1 MSGTD
6 IVDAAG
12 ALMLDTLRKG
22 AQSWVAKF
30 LLIMLVAS
38 FGVWGISG
46 SILTAGSN
54 AVITVGDTVVSP
66 NEFRLAYDR
75 QMAVVGRQIGQRL
88 TTEQARAFGIEN
100 QVYSQL
106 IAGALLD
113 EQARTMNL
121 GLSDDRLAALIAE
134 DPAFHDFNGRFDR
147 NNFRRV
153 LSSAGMSEEDY
164 LRSRGQVAVRT
175 QIVEA
180 VSDGFAAPEAL
191 IKALAQYDA
200 ETRDVNYLL
209 LTPSSID
216 PVAAPGD
223 SELSAWFEENKT
235 RYAAPE
241 YRKITYVKLQ
251 NQDIADPAAI
261 SAEAARADY
270 EARKDRYT
278 TPETRVIDQLVFA
291 DRAAADEAATAL
303 AGGKSFDDLIVEQG
317 RTASDVRIGSFA
329 KGSVPDQ
336 SLAEAAFAVAEAGG
350 TTPVVDGQFG
360 PVILRV
366 AEIAPE
372 SSRSFEEVEPE
383 IREQLALAEAAQVLL
398 DVHDAYEDARASGM
412 TLEEAAAQQKLTP
425 VTIDAIDRSGR
436 TPDETIVR
444 DIPESQALLRDAF
457 EAETGVETPPINI
470 GAEGFVWFEVNDII
484 PARDRT
490 LDEVREKVV
499 NDWTKMKTAE
509 ALEAKA
515 SELKDRLAKGAELSA
530 IAEELSLAVETKYAL
545 GRNGADA
552 VFGEAAVASAFSG
565 PKGLVEVATD
575 ASGENR
581 ILMQVT
587 SVNDAST
594 VTADSVSIEQRRQVS
609 QQIADD
615 ILDQMVARLQSDYGV
630 SVNRQLAERALA
642 F

>member
-1 MSGTD
+1 
-6 IVDAAG
+6 
-12 ALMLDTLRKG
+12 MLDTLRRG

-216 PVAAPGD
+216 EGAAPGD
-223 SELSAWFEENKT
+223 AELSAWFEENKA

-261 SAEAARADY
+261 TAEAARADY

-291 DRAAADEAATAL
+291 DRAAADAAAAAL
-303 AGGKSFDDLIVEQG
+303 AGGKSFDELIVDEG

-336 SLAEAAFAVAEAGG
+336 SLADAAFAVAEAGG
-350 TTPVVDGQFG
+350 TTPVVEGQFG

-372 SSRSFEEVEPE
+372 SSQSFEEVEPE

-425 VTIDAIDRSGR
+425 VTLDAVDRSGR
-436 TPDETIVR
+436 TPDDTIVR
-444 DIPESQALLRDAF
+444 DIPESQALLRAAF
-457 EAETGVETPPINI
+457 EAEIGVETPPINI

-499 NDWTKMKTAE
+499 ADWTKMKTAE
-509 ALEAKA
+509 ALGAKA
-515 SELKDRLAKGAELSA
+515 TELKDRVTKGAELSA
-530 IAEELSLAVETKYAL
+530 IAEEMSLAVETKYAL
-545 GRNGADA
+545 NRNGADA

-565 PKGLVEVATD
+565 PNGLVEVASD

-581 ILMQVT
+581 ILMKVT

-615 ILDQMVARLQSDYGV
+615 ILDQMVERLESDYGV

>member
-1 MSGTD
+1 
-6 IVDAAG
+6 
-12 ALMLDTLRKG
+12 MLDILRRG
-22 AQSWVAKF
+22 AQGWVAKF

-46 SILTAGSN
+46 SILSSGST
-54 AVITVGDTVVSP
+54 AVITVGDTEVSP

-75 QMAVVGRQIGQRL
+75 QVSAVGQQIGQRL
-88 TTEQARAFGIEN
+88 TTDQARAFGVEN

-113 EQARTMNL
+113 EQAREMNL
-121 GLSDDRLAALIAE
+121 GLSDERLAGLIAE
-134 DPAFHDFNGRFDR
+134 DTAFHDFNGRFDR

-153 LSSAGMSEEDY
+153 LSSVGMSEEDY
-164 LRSRGQVAVRT
+164 LKSRGQVAVRT

-180 VSDGFAAPEAL
+180 VSDGFAAPDAL

-209 LTPSSID
+209 LTKSNID
-216 PVAAPGD
+216 PVAAPSD
-223 SELSAWFEENKT
+223 TELSSWFEENKT

-261 SAEAARADY
+261 TAETARADY

-278 TPETRVIDQLVFA
+278 TPETRTIDQLVFA
-291 DRAAADEAATAL
+291 DRAAAEAAAAEL
-303 AGGKSFDDLIVEQG
+303 AGGKSFDQLITDQG
-317 RTASDVRIGSFA
+317 RTANDVRIGSFA
-329 KGSVPDQ
+329 KTTVPDQ
-336 SLAEAAFAVAEAGG
+336 SLAEAIFAVTEAGG

-366 AEIAPE
+366 SDITPE
-372 SSRSFEEVEPE
+372 SSKSFEEVEPE

-398 DVHDAYEDARASGM
+398 DVHDSYEDGRASGM
-412 TLEEAAAQQKLTP
+412 TLTEAAAQQKLTP
-425 VTIDAIDRSGR
+425 VTIDAIDRSGQ
-436 TPDETIVR
+436 TPEGTVVR

-457 EAETGVETPPINI
+457 DTEVGVETPPINI
-470 GAEGFVWFEVNDII
+470 GSEGFVWFEVNDVT
-484 PARDRT
+484 PARERT
-490 LDEVREKVV
+490 LDEVRDRVV
-499 NDWTKMKTAE
+499 TDWTAMKTAE
-509 ALEAKA
+509 FLGAKA
-515 SELKDRLAKGAELSA
+515 EELKQRLEKGAELSA
-530 IAEELSLAVETKYAL
+530 IAEELSAAVETKYAL
-545 GRNGADA
+545 TRRGVDA

-565 PKGLVEVATD
+565 PNGLAEVAND

-581 ILMQVT
+581 ILLKVT

-594 VTADSVSIEQRRQVS
+594 VTAGSVTQEQRAQVS
-609 QQIADD
+609 QQMADD
-615 ILDQMVARLQSDYGV
+615 ILDQLVARLQADYGV
-630 SVNRQLAERALA
+630 SINRELAGRALA

>member
-1 MSGTD
+1 
-6 IVDAAG
+6 
-12 ALMLDTLRKG
+12 MLDTLRKG

-54 AVITVGDTVVSP
+54 AVITVGDTVVGP

-113 EQARTMNL
+113 EQARMMNL

-200 ETRDVNYLL
+200 ETRDVDYLL

-216 PVAAPGD
+216 AVAAPSD
-223 SELSAWFEENKT
+223 AELSAWFEENKA

-251 NQDIADPAAI
+251 NQDIADPAGI

-291 DRAAADEAATAL
+291 DRAAADAAAAAL

-336 SLAEAAFAVAEAGG
+336 SLADAAFAVAEAGG

-366 AEIAPE
+366 AEIKPE

-436 TPDETIVR
+436 TPDDTIVR

-457 EAETGVETPPINI
+457 EAEIGVETPPINI
-470 GAEGFVWFEVNDII
+470 GAEGFVWFEVNDVI

-499 NDWTKMKTAE
+499 ADWTAMKTAE
-509 ALEAKA
+509 ALDAKA
-515 SELKDRLAKGAELSA
+515 AELKDRLTKGAELPA
-530 IAEELSLAVETKYAL
+530 IAEEMSLAVETKYAL

-565 PKGLVEVATD
+565 PKGLVEVAND

-581 ILMQVT
+581 ILMKVT

>member
-291 DRAAADEAATAL
+291 DRAAADEAATSL

-515 SELKDRLAKGAELSA
+515 SELKDRLTKGAELSA

>member
-1 MSGTD
+1 
-6 IVDAAG
+6 
-12 ALMLDTLRKG
+12 MLDILRKG
-22 AQSWVAKF
+22 AQGWVAKF

-46 SILTAGSN
+46 SILNAGGT
-54 AVITVGDTVVSP
+54 AVITVGDTEVSP

-75 QMAVVGRQIGQRL
+75 QVSAVGQQIGQRL

-113 EQARTMNL
+113 EQAREMNL
-121 GLSDDRLAALIAE
+121 GLSDERLAALIA
-134 DPAFHDFNGRFDR
+134 DDTAFHDFNGRFDR

-153 LSSAGMSEEDY
+153 LNSVGMSEEDY
-164 LRSRGQVAVRT
+164 LKSRGQVAVRT

-180 VSDGFAAPEAL
+180 VSDGFAAPDAL

-209 LTPSSID
+209 LTKSAID
-216 PVAAPGD
+216 PVAAPSD
-223 SELSAWFEENKT
+223 SELSAWFEENKS

-261 SAEAARADY
+261 SLETVRADY

-278 TPETRVIDQLVFA
+278 TPETRTIDQLVFA
-291 DRAAADEAATAL
+291 DRAAADAAAAEL
-303 AGGKSFDDLIVEQG
+303 AGGKSFDELITDQG

-329 KGSVPDQ
+329 KTTVPDQ
-336 SLAEAAFAVAEAGG
+336 SLADAIFAVSEAGG

-366 AEIAPE
+366 SDITPE
-372 SSRSFEEVEPE
+372 SSKSFEEMEPE

-412 TLEEAAAQQKLTP
+412 TLAEAAAQQKLTP
-425 VTIDAIDRSGR
+425 VTIDAIDRSGQ
-436 TPDETIVR
+436 TPEGTVVR

-457 EAETGVETPPINI
+457 DTEIGVETPPINI
-470 GAEGFVWFEVNDII
+470 GAEGFVWFEVNDVI

-490 LDEVREKVV
+490 LDEVRDRVV
-499 NDWTKMKTAE
+499 ADWTAMKTAE
-509 ALEAKA
+509 ALGAKA
-515 SELKDRLAKGAELSA
+515 EELKQRLEKGAELPA
-530 IAEELSLAVETKYAL
+530 IAEELSAAVETKYAL
-545 GRNGADA
+545 TRGDVDA

-565 PKGLVEVATD
+565 PNGLVEVAND

-581 ILMQVT
+581 ILLKVT

-594 VTADSVSIEQRRQVS
+594 VTAGSVSQEQRTRVS
-609 QQIADD
+609 QQMADD
-615 ILDQMVARLQSDYGV
+615 ILDQLVARLQADYGV
-630 SVNRQLAERALA
+630 SINRELAERALA

>member
-1 MSGTD
+1 
-6 IVDAAG
+6 
-12 ALMLDTLRKG
+12 MLDTLRKG

-200 ETRDVNYLL
+200 ETRDVDYLL

-216 PVAAPGD
+216 AVEAPGD
-223 SELSAWFEENKT
+223 AELSAWFEENKA

-261 SAEAARADY
+261 AAETARADY

-291 DRAAADEAATAL
+291 NRAAADAAAAEL

-317 RTASDVRIGSFA
+317 RTANDVRIGSFA

-336 SLAEAAFAVAEAGG
+336 SLADAAFAVTQAGG

-366 AEIAPE
+366 AEIKPE
-372 SSRSFEEVEPE
+372 SSQSFEEVEAE

-436 TPDETIVR
+436 APEETVVR

-457 EAETGVETPPINI
+457 EAEIGVETPPINI
-470 GAEGFVWFEVNDII
+470 GAEGFVWFEVNDVI

-499 NDWTKMKTAE
+499 ADWTAMKTAE
-509 ALEAKA
+509 ALGAKA
-515 SELKDRLAKGAELSA
+515 TELKERLAKGAELSA
-530 IAEELSLAVETKYAL
+530 IAEELSVAIETKYAL

-565 PKGLVEVATD
+565 PKGLVEVASD
-575 ASGENR
+575 ASGDNR
-581 ILMQVT
+581 ILMKVN
-587 SVNDAST
+587 SVNDASS

>member
-1 MSGTD
+1 
-6 IVDAAG
+6 
-12 ALMLDTLRKG
+12 MLDTLRKG
-22 AQSWVAKF
+22 AQSWVAK
-30 LLIMLVAS
+30 LLLVLLVAS

-46 SILTAGSN
+46 SILSAGST

-147 NNFRRV
+147 NNFRLV
-153 LSSAGMSEEDY
+153 LNSAGMSEEDY
-164 LRSRGQVAVRT
+164 LKSRGQVAVRT

-180 VSDGFAAPEAL
+180 VSDGFAAPDAL

-200 ETRDVNYLL
+200 ETRDVDYLL
-209 LTPSSID
+209 LTKSNID
-216 PVAAPGD
+216 AVAAPSD
-223 SELSAWFEENKT
+223 SELSAWFEENKA

-251 NQDIADPAAI
+251 NEDIADPAAI
-261 SAEAARADY
+261 TAEAARADY

-278 TPETRVIDQLVFA
+278 TPETRAIDQLVFA
-291 DRAAADEAATAL
+291 DRAAADAAAAELEA
-303 AGGKSFDDLIVEQG
+303 GKSFDDLIAEQG
-317 RTASDVRIGSFA
+317 RSPSDVRIGSFA
-329 KGSVPDQ
+329 KSAVPDQ
-336 SLAEAAFAVAEAGG
+336 SLADAAFAVAQAGD
-350 TTPVVDGQFG
+350 TTPVIDGQFG

-366 AEIAPE
+366 AEITPE
-372 SSRSFEEVEPE
+372 SSKSFEEVEAE
-383 IREQLALAEAAQVLL
+383 IREQLALAEASQVLL

-412 TLEEAAAQQKLTP
+412 TLEEAAAQQKLTT
-425 VTIDAIDRSGR
+425 VTLDAVDRSGQ
-436 TPDETIVR
+436 TPDGTVVR
-444 DIPESQALLRDAF
+444 DLPESQTLLREAF
-457 EAETGVETPPINI
+457 EAEAGVETPPINI
-470 GAEGFVWFEVNDII
+470 GAEGFVWFEVNDVI

-490 LDEVREKVV
+490 LEEVREKVV
-499 NDWTKMKTAE
+499 ADWTAMKTAE
-509 ALEAKA
+509 ALGAKA
-515 SELKDRLAKGAELSA
+515 AELKERVSKGAELSA
-530 IAEELSLAVETKYAL
+530 IAEELSVAVETKYAL
-545 GRNGADA
+545 SRNSADA
-552 VFGEAAVASAFSG
+552 VFGAAAVASAFSG
-565 PKGLVEVATD
+565 PNGVVEVAND

-581 ILMQVT
+581 ILLKVT
-587 SVNDAST
+587 SVNDAAT
-594 VTADSVSIEQRRQVS
+594 VTADSVSPEQRNQVS
-609 QQIADD
+609 QQISDD
-615 ILDQMVARLQSDYGV
+615 ILDQMVARLQTEYGV

>member
-1 MSGTD
+1 
-6 IVDAAG
+6 
-12 ALMLDTLRKG
+12 MLDTLRKG

-200 ETRDVNYLL
+200 ETRDVDYLL

-216 PVAAPGD
+216 AVEAPGD
-223 SELSAWFEENKT
+223 AELSAWFEENKA

-261 SAEAARADY
+261 AAETARADY

-291 DRAAADEAATAL
+291 DRAAADAAAAEL

-336 SLAEAAFAVAEAGG
+336 SLADAAFAVTQAGG

-366 AEIAPE
+366 AEIKPE
-372 SSRSFEEVEPE
+372 SSQSFEEVEAE

-436 TPDETIVR
+436 TPEETVVR

-457 EAETGVETPPINI
+457 EAEIGVETPPINI
-470 GAEGFVWFEVNDII
+470 GAEGFVWFEVNDVI

-499 NDWTKMKTAE
+499 ADWTAMKTAE
-509 ALEAKA
+509 ALGAKA
-515 SELKDRLAKGAELSA
+515 TELKERLAKGAELSA
-530 IAEELSLAVETKYAL
+530 IAEELSVAIETKYAL

-565 PKGLVEVATD
+565 PKDLVEVASD
-575 ASGENR
+575 ASGDNR
-581 ILMQVT
+581 ILMKVN
-587 SVNDAST
+587 SVNDASS

-615 ILDQMVARLQSDYGV
+615 ILDQMVARLQSDYRV

>member
-1 MSGTD
+1 
-6 IVDAAG
+6 
-12 ALMLDTLRKG
+12 MLDTLRKG
-22 AQSWVAKF
+22 AQSWVAK
-30 LLIMLVAS
+30 LLLVLLVAS

-46 SILTAGSN
+46 SILSAGST

-147 NNFRRV
+147 NNFRLV
-153 LSSAGMSEEDY
+153 LNSAGMSEEDY
-164 LRSRGQVAVRT
+164 LKSRGQVAVRT

-180 VSDGFAAPEAL
+180 VSDGFAAPDAL

-200 ETRDVNYLL
+200 ETRDVDYLL
-209 LTPSSID
+209 LTKSNID
-216 PVAAPGD
+216 AVAAPSD
-223 SELSAWFEENKT
+223 SELSAWFEENKA

-251 NQDIADPAAI
+251 NEDIADPAAI
-261 SAEAARADY
+261 TAEAARADY

-278 TPETRVIDQLVFA
+278 TPETRAIDQLVFS
-291 DRAAADEAATAL
+291 DRAAADAAAAELEA
-303 AGGKSFDDLIVEQG
+303 GKSFDDLIAEQG
-317 RTASDVRIGSFA
+317 RSPSDVRIGSFA
-329 KGSVPDQ
+329 KSAVPDQ
-336 SLAEAAFAVAEAGG
+336 SLADAAFAVAQAGD
-350 TTPVVDGQFG
+350 TTPVIDGQFG

-366 AEIAPE
+366 AEITPE
-372 SSRSFEEVEPE
+372 SSKSFEEVEAE
-383 IREQLALAEAAQVLL
+383 IREQLALAEASQVLL

-412 TLEEAAAQQKLTP
+412 TLEEAAAQQKLTT
-425 VTIDAIDRSGR
+425 VTLDAVDRSGQ
-436 TPDETIVR
+436 TPDGTVVR
-444 DIPESQALLRDAF
+444 DLPESQTLLREAF
-457 EAETGVETPPINI
+457 EAEAGVETPPINI
-470 GAEGFVWFEVNDII
+470 GAEGFVWFEVNDVI

-490 LDEVREKVV
+490 LEEVREKVV
-499 NDWTKMKTAE
+499 ADWTAMKTAE
-509 ALEAKA
+509 ALGAKA
-515 SELKDRLAKGAELSA
+515 AELKERVSKGAELSA
-530 IAEELSLAVETKYAL
+530 IAEELSVAVETKYAL
-545 GRNGADA
+545 SRNSADA
-552 VFGEAAVASAFSG
+552 VFGAAAVASAFSG
-565 PKGLVEVATD
+565 PNGVVEVAND

-581 ILMQVT
+581 ILLKVT

-594 VTADSVSIEQRRQVS
+594 VTADSVSPEQRNQVS
-609 QQIADD
+609 QQISDD
-615 ILDQMVARLQSDYGV
+615 ILDQMVARLQTEYGV

>member
-1 MSGTD
+1 
-6 IVDAAG
+6 
-12 ALMLDTLRKG
+12 MLDTLRKG

-30 LLIMLVAS
+30 LLILLVAS

-153 LSSAGMSEEDY
+153 LSSVGMTEEDY

-200 ETRDVNYLL
+200 ETRDVDYLL

-216 PVAAPGD
+216 AVAAPGD
-223 SELSAWFEENKT
+223 AELAAWFEENKA

-241 YRKITYVKLQ
+241 YRKITYVKLE

-261 SAEAARADY
+261 TAEAARADY

-291 DRAAADEAATAL
+291 DRAAADAAAAEL
-303 AGGKSFDDLIVEQG
+303 AGGKSFDDLVVEQG
-317 RTASDVRIGSFA
+317 RTAGDVRIGSFA
-329 KGSVPDQ
+329 KGSMPDQ
-336 SLAEAAFAVAEAGG
+336 SLADAAFAVAQAGG
-350 TTPVVDGQFG
+350 TTPVVEGQFG

-372 SSRSFEEVEPE
+372 SSKSFEEVEAE

-425 VTIDAIDRSGR
+425 VTIDAVDRSGR
-436 TPDETIVR
+436 APDDTIIR
-444 DIPESQALLRDAF
+444 DIPESQALLREAF

-470 GAEGFVWFEVNDII
+470 GAEGFVWFEVNDVT

-490 LDEVREKVV
+490 LDEVRGKVV
-499 NDWTKMKTAE
+499 ADWTAMKTAE
-509 ALEAKA
+509 ALGAKA
-515 SELKDRLAKGAELSA
+515 TELKERLTKGAELSA
-530 IAEELSLAVETKYAL
+530 IAEELSVAVETKYAL
-545 GRNGADA
+545 SRNGADA

-565 PKGLVEVATD
+565 PKGLVEVASD

-581 ILMQVT
+581 ILMKVT

-630 SVNRQLAERALA
+630 SVNRELAERALA

>member
-1 MSGTD
+1 
-6 IVDAAG
+6 
-12 ALMLDTLRKG
+12 MLDTLRKG
-22 AQSWVAKF
+22 AQSWVAK
-30 LLIMLVAS
+30 LLLVLLVAS

-46 SILTAGSN
+46 SILSAGST

-147 NNFRRV
+147 NNFRLV
-153 LSSAGMSEEDY
+153 LNSAGMSEEDY
-164 LRSRGQVAVRT
+164 LKSRGQVAVRT

-180 VSDGFAAPEAL
+180 VSDGFAAPDAL

-200 ETRDVNYLL
+200 ETRDVDYLL
-209 LTPSSID
+209 LTKSNID
-216 PVAAPGD
+216 AVAAPSD
-223 SELSAWFEENKT
+223 SELSAWFEENKA

-251 NQDIADPAAI
+251 NEDIADPAAI
-261 SAEAARADY
+261 TAEAARADY

-278 TPETRVIDQLVFA
+278 TPETRAIDQLVFA
-291 DRAAADEAATAL
+291 DRAAADAAAAKL
-303 AGGKSFDDLIVEQG
+303 EGGKSFDDLIAEQG
-317 RTASDVRIGSFA
+317 RSPSDVRIGSFA
-329 KGSVPDQ
+329 KSAVPDQ
-336 SLAEAAFAVAEAGG
+336 SLADAAFAVAQAGD
-350 TTPVVDGQFG
+350 TTPVIDGQFG

-366 AEIAPE
+366 AEITPE
-372 SSRSFEEVEPE
+372 SSKSFEEVEAE
-383 IREQLALAEAAQVLL
+383 IREQLALAEASQVLL

-412 TLEEAAAQQKLTP
+412 TLEEAAAQQKLTT
-425 VTIDAIDRSGR
+425 VTLDAVDRSGQ
-436 TPDETIVR
+436 TPDGTIVR
-444 DIPESQALLRDAF
+444 DLPESQTLLREAF
-457 EAETGVETPPINI
+457 EAEAGVETPPINI
-470 GAEGFVWFEVNDII
+470 GAEGFVWFEVNDVI

-490 LDEVREKVV
+490 LEEVREKVV
-499 NDWTKMKTAE
+499 ADWTAMKTAE
-509 ALEAKA
+509 ALGAKA
-515 SELKDRLAKGAELSA
+515 AELKERVSKGAELSA
-530 IAEELSLAVETKYAL
+530 IAEELSVAVETKYAL
-545 GRNGADA
+545 SRNSADA
-552 VFGEAAVASAFSG
+552 VFGAAAVASAFSG
-565 PKGLVEVATD
+565 PNGVVEVAND

-581 ILMQVT
+581 ILLKVT
-587 SVNDAST
+587 SVNDAAT
-594 VTADSVSIEQRRQVS
+594 VTADSVSPEQRNQVS
-609 QQIADD
+609 QQISDD
-615 ILDQMVARLQSDYGV
+615 ILDQMVARLQTEYGV

>member
-1 MSGTD
+1 
-6 IVDAAG
+6 
-12 ALMLDTLRKG
+12 MLDTLRRG

-30 LLIMLVAS
+30 LLVMLVAS

-46 SILTAGSN
+46 SIMTAGSN

-153 LSSAGMSEEDY
+153 LSSAGMTEEDY

-223 SELSAWFEENKT
+223 AELSAWFEENKA

-261 SAEAARADY
+261 TAEAARADY

-291 DRAAADEAATAL
+291 DRAAADAAAAAL

-336 SLAEAAFAVAEAGG
+336 SLADAAFAVAEAGG

-372 SSRSFEEVEPE
+372 SSQSFEEVEPE

-425 VTIDAIDRSGR
+425 VTLDAVDRSGR
-436 TPDETIVR
+436 TPDDTIVR
-444 DIPESQALLRDAF
+444 DIPESQALLREAF
-457 EAETGVETPPINI
+457 EAEIGVETPPINI
-470 GAEGFVWFEVNDII
+470 GAEGFVWFEVSDVT

-499 NDWTKMKTAE
+499 ADWTAMKTAE
-509 ALEAKA
+509 ALGAKA
-515 SELKDRLAKGAELSA
+515 AELKGRIAKGAELSA
-530 IAEELSLAVETKYAL
+530 IAEEMSLAVETKYAL
-545 GRNGADA
+545 NRNGADA

-565 PKGLVEVATD
+565 PNGLVEVAND

-581 ILMQVT
+581 ILMKVT

>member
-1 MSGTD
+1 
-6 IVDAAG
+6 
-12 ALMLDTLRKG
+12 MLDTLRKG
-22 AQSWVAKF
+22 AQGWVAKF
-30 LLIMLVAS
+30 LLVLLVAS

-46 SILTAGSN
+46 SILNAGSN
-54 AVITVGDTVVSP
+54 AVITVGETVVTP

-75 QMAVVGRQIGQRL
+75 QVAVVSRQLGQRL

-106 IAGALLD
+106 VAGALLD
-113 EQARTMNL
+113 EQARLMNL

-134 DPAFHDFNGRFDR
+134 DAAFHDFNGRFDR

-153 LSSAGMSEEDY
+153 LSSAGMTEEDY

-180 VSDGFAAPEAL
+180 VSDGFSAPEAL
-191 IKALAQYDA
+191 ITAFAQYDA
-200 ETRDVNYLL
+200 ETRDVDYLL
-209 LTPSSID
+209 LTKSSID
-216 PVAAPGD
+216 PVAAPSE
-223 SELSAWFEENKT
+223 SELSSYFEENKA

-241 YRKITYVKLQ
+241 YRKITYVKLE
-251 NQDIADPAAI
+251 NEDIADPAAI
-261 SAEAARADY
+261 TADAARADY

-278 TPETRVIDQLVFA
+278 TPEIRTIDQLVFA
-291 DRAAADEAATAL
+291 DRAAADAAAAAL
-303 AGGKSFDDLIVEQG
+303 VDGKSFDELVTEQG

-329 KGSVPDQ
+329 RTSVPDQ
-336 SLAEAAFAVAEAGG
+336 SLADAVFAVSEAGG

-366 AEIAPE
+366 SEITPE
-372 SSRSFEEVEPE
+372 SSKSFEEVEAE

-412 TLEEAAAQQKLTP
+412 TLPEAAAQQKLTP
-425 VTIDAIDRSGR
+425 VTIEAIDRSGQ
-436 TPDETIVR
+436 TPEGTVVR

-457 EAETGVETPPINI
+457 ETETGVETPPINI
-470 GAEGFVWFEVNDII
+470 GAEGFVWFEVNDVT

-490 LDEVREKVV
+490 LEEVRERVV
-499 NDWTKMKTAE
+499 ADWTAMKTAE
-509 ALEAKA
+509 ALGARA
-515 SELKDRLAKGAELSA
+515 TELKERLAQGAELSA
-530 IAEELSLAVETKYAL
+530 IAEELAIAIETKYAL
-545 GRNGADA
+545 TRDGADA

-565 PKGLVEVATD
+565 PNGLVEVAND

-581 ILMQVT
+581 ILLKVT

-594 VTADSVSIEQRRQVS
+594 VTADSVSVEQRRQVS

>member
-1 MSGTD
+1 
-6 IVDAAG
+6 
-12 ALMLDTLRKG
+12 MLDTLRKG
-22 AQSWVAKF
+22 AQSWVAKL
-30 LLIMLVAS
+30 LLILLVAS

-153 LSSAGMSEEDY
+153 LSSAGMTEEDY

-200 ETRDVNYLL
+200 ETRDVDYLL
-209 LTPSSID
+209 LTPASID
-216 PVAAPGD
+216 AVAAPED
-223 SELSAWFEENKT
+223 AELSAWFEDNKA

-261 SAEAARADY
+261 TAEAARADY

-291 DRAAADEAATAL
+291 DRTAADEAAAAL
-303 AGGKSFDDLIVEQG
+303 AGGKSFDDLIVDQG

-336 SLAEAAFAVAEAGG
+336 SLADAAFAVAEAGG

-366 AEIAPE
+366 AEIKPE
-372 SSRSFEEVEPE
+372 SSQSFEEVEPE

-412 TLEEAAAQQKLTP
+412 TLEEAAAQQKLSP
-425 VTIDAIDRSGR
+425 VTIDAVDRSGR
-436 TPDETIVR
+436 TPDEAIVR
-444 DIPESQALLRDAF
+444 DIPESQSLLREAF
-457 EAETGVETPPINI
+457 EAEVGVETPPINI
-470 GAEGFVWFEVNDII
+470 GAEGFVWFEVNDVI

-490 LDEVREKVV
+490 LEEVREKVV
-499 NDWTKMKTAE
+499 NDWTAMKTAE
-509 ALEAKA
+509 ALGAKA
-515 SELKDRLAKGAELSA
+515 TELKERLAKGAELSA
-530 IAEELSLAVETKYAL
+530 IAEELSVAVETKYGL

-565 PKGLVEVATD
+565 PKGLVEMASD

-581 ILMQVT
+581 ILMKVT

-594 VTADSVSIEQRRQVS
+594 VTADSVSIEQRQQVS

>member
-1 MSGTD
+1 
-6 IVDAAG
+6 
-12 ALMLDTLRKG
+12 MLDTLRKG
-22 AQSWVAKF
+22 AQSWVAK
-30 LLIMLVAS
+30 LLLVLLVAS

-46 SILTAGSN
+46 SILSAGST

-147 NNFRRV
+147 NNFRLV
-153 LSSAGMSEEDY
+153 LNSAGMSEEDY
-164 LRSRGQVAVRT
+164 LKSRGQVAVRT

-180 VSDGFAAPEAL
+180 VSDGFAAPDAL

-200 ETRDVNYLL
+200 ETRDVDYLL
-209 LTPSSID
+209 LTKSNID
-216 PVAAPGD
+216 AVAAPSD
-223 SELSAWFEENKT
+223 SELSAWFEENKA

-251 NQDIADPAAI
+251 NEDIADPAAI
-261 SAEAARADY
+261 TAEAARADY

-278 TPETRVIDQLVFA
+278 TPETRAIDQLVFA
-291 DRAAADEAATAL
+291 DRAAADAAAAELEA
-303 AGGKSFDDLIVEQG
+303 GKSFDDLIAEQG
-317 RTASDVRIGSFA
+317 RSPSDVRIGSFA
-329 KGSVPDQ
+329 KSAVPDQ
-336 SLAEAAFAVAEAGG
+336 SLADAAFAVAQAGD
-350 TTPVVDGQFG
+350 TTPVIDGQFG

-366 AEIAPE
+366 AEITPE
-372 SSRSFEEVEPE
+372 SSKSFEEVEAE
-383 IREQLALAEAAQVLL
+383 IREQLALAEASQVLL

-412 TLEEAAAQQKLTP
+412 TLEEAAAQQNLTT
-425 VTIDAIDRSGR
+425 VTLEAVDRSGQ
-436 TPDETIVR
+436 TPDGTVVR
-444 DIPESQALLRDAF
+444 DLPESQTLLREAF
-457 EAETGVETPPINI
+457 EAEAGVETPPINI
-470 GAEGFVWFEVNDII
+470 GAEGFVWFEVNDVI

-490 LDEVREKVV
+490 LEEVREKVV
-499 NDWTKMKTAE
+499 ADWTAMKTAE
-509 ALEAKA
+509 ALGAKA
-515 SELKDRLAKGAELSA
+515 AELKERVSKGAELSA
-530 IAEELSLAVETKYAL
+530 IAEELSVAVETKYAL
-545 GRNGADA
+545 SRNSADA
-552 VFGEAAVASAFSG
+552 VFGAAAVASAFSG
-565 PKGLVEVATD
+565 PNGMVEVAND

-581 ILMQVT
+581 ILLKVT
-587 SVNDAST
+587 SVNDAAT
-594 VTADSVSIEQRRQVS
+594 VTADSVSPEQRNQVS
-609 QQIADD
+609 QQISDD
-615 ILDQMVARLQSDYGV
+615 ILDQMVARLQTEYGV

>member
-1 MSGTD
+1 
-6 IVDAAG
+6 
-12 ALMLDTLRKG
+12 
-22 AQSWVAKF
+22 
-30 LLIMLVAS
+30 
-38 FGVWGISG
+38 
-46 SILTAGSN
+46 
-54 AVITVGDTVVSP
+54 
-66 NEFRLAYDR
+66 
-75 QMAVVGRQIGQRL
+75 
-88 TTEQARAFGIEN
+88 
-100 QVYSQL
+100 
-106 IAGALLD
+106 
-113 EQARTMNL
+113 
-121 GLSDDRLAALIAE
+121 
-134 DPAFHDFNGRFDR
+134 
-147 NNFRRV
+147 
-153 LSSAGMSEEDY
+153 
-164 LRSRGQVAVRT
+164 
-175 QIVEA
+175 
-180 VSDGFAAPEAL
+180 AL

-200 ETRDVNYLL
+200 ETRDVDYLL
-209 LTPSSID
+209 LTPSSIGA
-216 PVAAPGD
+216 VAAPGD
-223 SELSAWFEENKT
+223 AELSAWFEENKA

-261 SAEAARADY
+261 AAETARADY

-291 DRAAADEAATAL
+291 DRAAADAAAAEL

-336 SLAEAAFAVAEAGG
+336 SLADAAFAVAEAGG
-350 TTPVVDGQFG
+350 TTPVVEGQFG

-366 AEIAPE
+366 AEIKPE
-372 SSRSFEEVEPE
+372 SSQSFEEVEPE

-425 VTIDAIDRSGR
+425 VTIDAVDRSGR
-436 TPDETIVR
+436 TPDDTIVR

-457 EAETGVETPPINI
+457 EAEIGVETPPINI
-470 GAEGFVWFEVNDII
+470 GAEGFVWFEVNDVI

-499 NDWTKMKTAE
+499 ADWTAMKTAE
-509 ALEAKA
+509 ALGAKA
-515 SELKDRLAKGAELSA
+515 TELKERLAKGAELSA
-530 IAEELSLAVETKYAL
+530 IAEELSVAVETKYAL

-565 PKGLVEVATD
+565 PKGLVEVASD

-581 ILMQVT
+581 ILMKVT

>member
-1 MSGTD
+1 
-6 IVDAAG
+6 
-12 ALMLDTLRKG
+12 MLDTLRKG
-22 AQSWVAKF
+22 AQSWVAKL
-30 LLIMLVAS
+30 LLILLVAS

-88 TTEQARAFGIEN
+88 TTEQARAFGIES

-200 ETRDVNYLL
+200 ETRDVDYLL

-216 PVAAPGD
+216 AVAAPGD
-223 SELSAWFEENKT
+223 AELSAWFEENKA

-261 SAEAARADY
+261 AAETARADY

-291 DRAAADEAATAL
+291 DRAAADAAAAAL

-317 RTASDVRIGSFA
+317 RTASDVRLGSFA

-336 SLAEAAFAVAEAGG
+336 SLADAAFAVAEAGG

-366 AEIAPE
+366 ADIKPE
-372 SSRSFEEVEPE
+372 SSQSFEEVEPE

-457 EAETGVETPPINI
+457 EAEVGVETPPINI
-470 GAEGFVWFEVNDII
+470 GAEGFVWFEVNDVI

-499 NDWTKMKTAE
+499 ADWTAMKTAE
-509 ALEAKA
+509 ALGAKA
-515 SELKDRLAKGAELSA
+515 TELKERLAKGAELSKPN
-530 IAEELSLAVETKYAL
+530 T
-545 GRNGADA
+545 RW
-552 VFGEAAVASAFSG
+552 AATAQMQCSARPRWLRPSRVRRAWSRW
-565 PKGLVEVATD
+565 PAT
-575 ASGENR
+575 
-581 ILMQVT
+581 
-587 SVNDAST
+587 
-594 VTADSVSIEQRRQVS
+594 RRAKTGS
-609 QQIADD
+609 
-615 ILDQMVARLQSDYGV
+615 
-630 SVNRQLAERALA
+630 
-642 F
+642 

>member
-1 MSGTD
+1 
-6 IVDAAG
+6 
-12 ALMLDTLRKG
+12 MLDTLRKG

-200 ETRDVNYLL
+200 ETRDVDYLL
-209 LTPSSID
+209 LTPSSIGA
-216 PVAAPGD
+216 VAAPGD
-223 SELSAWFEENKT
+223 AELSAWFEENKA

-261 SAEAARADY
+261 AAETARADY

-291 DRAAADEAATAL
+291 DRAAADAAAAEL

-336 SLAEAAFAVAEAGG
+336 SLADAAFAVAEAGG
-350 TTPVVDGQFG
+350 TTPVVEGQFG

-366 AEIAPE
+366 AEIKPE
-372 SSRSFEEVEPE
+372 SSQSFEEVEPE

-425 VTIDAIDRSGR
+425 VTIDAVDRSGR
-436 TPDETIVR
+436 TPDDTIVR

-457 EAETGVETPPINI
+457 EAEIGVETPPINI
-470 GAEGFVWFEVNDII
+470 GAEGFVWFEVNDVI

-499 NDWTKMKTAE
+499 ADWTAMKTAE
-509 ALEAKA
+509 ALGAKA
-515 SELKDRLAKGAELSA
+515 TELKERLAKGAELSA
-530 IAEELSLAVETKYAL
+530 IAEELSVAVETKYAL

-565 PKGLVEVATD
+565 PKGLVEVASD

-581 ILMQVT
+581 ILMKVT

>member
-1 MSGTD
+1 
-6 IVDAAG
+6 
-12 ALMLDTLRKG
+12 MLDTLRKG
-22 AQSWVAKF
+22 AQSWVAKL
-30 LLIMLVAS
+30 LLILLVAS

-153 LSSAGMSEEDY
+153 LSSAGMTEEDY

-200 ETRDVNYLL
+200 ETRDVDYLL

-216 PVAAPGD
+216 AVAAPGD
-223 SELSAWFEENKT
+223 AELSAWFEENKA

-261 SAEAARADY
+261 TAEAARADY

-291 DRAAADEAATAL
+291 DRATADEAAAAL
-303 AGGKSFDDLIVEQG
+303 AGDKSFDDLIVEQG

-329 KGSVPDQ
+329 KSSVPDQ
-336 SLAEAAFAVAEAGG
+336 SLADAVFAVAQAGG

-366 AEIAPE
+366 AEIKPE
-372 SSRSFEEVEPE
+372 SSQSFEEVEPE

-412 TLEEAAAQQKLTP
+412 TLEEAAAQQKLSP

-436 TPDETIVR
+436 TSDEAIVR
-444 DIPESQALLRDAF
+444 DIPESQALLREAF
-457 EAETGVETPPINI
+457 EAEVGVETPPINI
-470 GAEGFVWFEVNDII
+470 GAEGFVWFEVNDVI

-490 LDEVREKVV
+490 LEEVREKVV
-499 NDWTKMKTAE
+499 NDWTAMKTAE
-509 ALEAKA
+509 ALGAKA
-515 SELKDRLAKGAELSA
+515 AELKDRLTKGAELPA
-530 IAEELSLAVETKYAL
+530 IAEELSLAVETKYGL
-545 GRNGADA
+545 GRNGADP

-565 PKGLVEVATD
+565 PKGLVEVASD

-581 ILMQVT
+581 ILMKVT
-587 SVNDAST
+587 SVNDASA

>member
-1 MSGTD
+1 
-6 IVDAAG
+6 
-12 ALMLDTLRKG
+12 MLDILRKS
-22 AQSWVAKF
+22 AQGWVAKF

-46 SILTAGSN
+46 SIMNAGSN

-75 QMAVVGRQIGQRL
+75 QVAVVGRQIGQRL

-113 EQARTMNL
+113 EQARKMNL
-121 GLSDDRLAALIAE
+121 GLSDERLAALIAE

-147 NNFRRV
+147 TNFRRA

-164 LRSRGQVAVRT
+164 IKSRGQVAVRT

-180 VSDGFAAPEAL
+180 VSDGFKAPEAL
-191 IKALAQYDA
+191 IKVLAQYEA
-200 ETRDVNYLL
+200 ETRDVDYLL
-209 LTPSSID
+209 LTKSSID
-216 PVAAPGD
+216 PVAAPAD
-223 SELSAWFEENKT
+223 SELSAWFEENKA

-241 YRKITYVKLQ
+241 FRKISYVKLQ
-251 NQDIADPAAI
+251 SEDIADPAAI
-261 SAEAARADY
+261 TAEAARADY

-278 TPETRVIDQLVFA
+278 TPETRTIDQLVFA
-291 DRAAADEAATAL
+291 DRAAADAAAAEL
-303 AGGKSFDDLIVEQG
+303 ASGKSFDELVTAQG
-317 RTASDVRIGSFA
+317 RSAGDVRIGTFA
-329 KGSVPDQ
+329 KTTVPDQ
-336 SLAEAAFAVAEAGG
+336 SLADAVFSVADAGG

-366 AEIAPE
+366 SEIKPE
-372 SSRSFEEVEPE
+372 TSKSFEEVEPE
-383 IREQLALAEAAQVLL
+383 IRKELALAEASHILL
-398 DVHDAYEDARASGM
+398 DVHDGYEDARAGGS

-425 VTIDAIDRSGR
+425 VTIEAVDRSGQA
-436 TPDETIVR
+436 PDGSVIK
-444 DIPESQALLRDAF
+444 DIPESQSLLQDAF
-457 EAETGVETPPINI
+457 EAEIGVETPPINM
-470 GAEGFVWFEVNDII
+470 GATGFVWFEVLDVT

-490 LDEVREKVV
+490 LDEVRDRVTA
-499 NDWTKMKTAE
+499 DWTAMKTAE
-509 ALEAKA
+509 ALGAKA
-515 SELKDRLAKGAELSA
+515 NELKDRLAKGAELSA
-530 IAEELSLAVETKYAL
+530 IAEEMSVAVETKYSL
-545 GRNGADA
+545 NRRGADA

-565 PKGLVEVATD
+565 PSGLVEVAND
-575 ASGENR
+575 ASGDNK
-581 ILMQVT
+581 ILLKVK

-594 VTADSVSIEQRRQVS
+594 VTADSVAPAQRGQVS

-615 ILDQMVARLQSDYGV
+615 ILDQMVARLQADYGV

>member
-1 MSGTD
+1 
-6 IVDAAG
+6 
-12 ALMLDTLRKG
+12 MLDILRKG
-22 AQSWVAKF
+22 AQGWVAKF
-30 LLIMLVAS
+30 LLVMLVAS

-46 SILTAGSN
+46 SILSSGSN
-54 AVITVGDTVVSP
+54 AVITVGDTVVTP

-75 QMAVVGRQIGQRL
+75 QIAVVGRQIGQRL

-113 EQARTMNL
+113 EQARNMNL
-121 GLSDDRLAALIAE
+121 GLSDERLATLIAE

-147 NNFRRV
+147 NNFRQV
-153 LSSAGMSEEDY
+153 LSSVGMSEEDY
-164 LRSRGQVAVRT
+164 LKSRGQVAVRT

-180 VSDGFAAPEAL
+180 ISDGFAAPEAL

-200 ETRDVNYLL
+200 ETRDVDYLL
-209 LTPSSID
+209 LTKSSID

-261 SAEAARADY
+261 AAETARADY

-278 TPETRVIDQLVFA
+278 TPEKRTIDQLVFA
-291 DRAAADEAATAL
+291 DRAAADAAAAEL
-303 AGGKSFDDLIVEQG
+303 AGGKSFDTLITDQG
-317 RTASDVRIGSFA
+317 RTATDVRIGSFA
-329 KGSVPDQ
+329 ESAVPDQ
-336 SLAEAAFAVAEAGG
+336 SLADAVFSVTDAGG

-366 AEIAPE
+366 AEITPE
-372 SSRSFEEVEPE
+372 SSQSFEEVEPE

-398 DVHDAYEDARASGM
+398 DVHDSYEDARAGGM
-412 TLEEAAAQQKLTP
+412 TLIEAAAQQKLTP
-425 VTIDAIDRSGR
+425 VTLDAIDRSGQ
-436 TPDETIVR
+436 TPDGTVVNN
-444 DIPESQALLRDAF
+444 IPESQALLKDAF
-457 EAETGVETPPINI
+457 ETEVGVETPPINI
-470 GAEGFVWFEVNDII
+470 GAEGFVWFEVIDVT

-490 LDEVREKVV
+490 LDEVRDRVV
-499 NDWTKMKTAE
+499 TDWTAMKTSE
-509 ALEAKA
+509 ALGAKA
-515 SELKDRLAKGAELSA
+515 AEMKERLSKGAELSA
-530 IAEELSLAVETKYAL
+530 IAEELAVAVETKYAL
-545 GRNGADA
+545 TRGDADA
-552 VFGEAAVASAFSG
+552 VFGAAAVASAFSG
-565 PKGLVEVATD
+565 PTGLVEVAND
-575 ASGENR
+575 ASGDNQ
-581 ILMQVT
+581 ILIKVT

-594 VTADSVSIEQRRQVS
+594 VTADAVSQDQRRQVS

-630 SVNRQLAERALA
+630 SVNRELAERALA